1 MYVMKKDKVWAT
13 MIIIIKWKLFLGA
26 PAIDW

>member
-13 MIIIIKWKLFLGA
+13 MIIIIKWKLFLGD